1 MRIEINLLGGP
12 RKKRK
17 GGGGVSLPN
26 IGEVLKGIKDPLLIG
41 AVAAWIAVGAGAG
54 YLFVTMQGELSALQE
69 DARRARAEAR
79 RFSNLI
85 AKKRRAERLR
95 DSLVVELQDIRRI
108 DSDRYIWPHIL
119 EEVTKSLPDY
129 TWLVS
134 LNVVQAAPIVG
145 TTGEIEVPAEVRFMV
160 DGRTSDIGA
169 YTRFLRNLSNSPWV
183 GNVVPGAN
191 RTVMEDDK
199 ALTAFSI
206 TATFVQA
213 DSAFMRTVPVATS
226 VR

>member
-1 MRIEINLLGGP
+1 MRIEINLLGGQK
-12 RKKRK
+12 KKRK
-17 GGGGVSLPN
+17 GGGGVSLPS
-26 IGEVLKGIKDPLLIG
+26 IGELVKGIKDPLLIG
-41 AVAAWIAVGAGAG
+41 AVAAWIVVGAGAG
-54 YLFVTMQGELSALQE
+54 YLFMTMQGELSALQE

-108 DSDRYIWPHIL
+108 DSDRYVWPHIL
-119 EEVTKSLPDY
+119 EEVTKALPDY

-145 TTGEIEVPAEVRFMV
+145 TTGQVEVPAEVRFMV

-169 YTRFLRNLSNSPWV
+169 YTRFLRNLSTSPWV

-199 ALTAFSI
+199 
-206 TATFVQA
+206 
-213 DSAFMRTVPVATS
+213 VAAS